1 VPKFYYVCL
10 APNPKKISPMKHIVV
25 PIDFSDESMNG
36 LRLAILFA
44 NKFKSK
50 VQLVYVQNI
59 SSEMGRVSIEDERK
73 KVNQAFKKII
83 DEYSSKLHDSA
94 ALSYIVK
101 KGKVYREVVNQAQ
114 AYENSMIICST
125 HGASGFEEFFIGSNA
140 FKIISA
146 SEFPV
151 ITIRHGSV
159 VREINTIVMPIDTS
173 NDTRQK
179 VPYTAEVAKAFG
191 AEVHVL
197 GVTSSNVEEVE
208 SKVAAYCKQACD
220 FLKEQGVT
228 HRLESKV
235 GSNVTVSTIE
245 YALDVKADL
254 ISIMTEQNDSLADF
268 VLGSF
273 AQQMLNKSPIPVLS
287 ISPKEIFIMGT
298 FRSVGARY

>member
-1 VPKFYYVCL
+1 
-10 APNPKKISPMKHIVV
+10 
-25 PIDFSDESMNG
+25 MNG

-44 NKFKSK
+44 NKFKSR
-50 VQLVYVQNI
+50 VQLVYVQNV
-59 SSEMGRVSIEDERK
+59 SSDMGRVSIEDERK
-73 KVNQAFKKII
+73 KVNHAFKKVVE
-83 DEYSSKLHDSA
+83 EYSSKLHDPK
-94 ALSYIVK
+94 LLDYIIK

-114 AYENSMIICST
+114 AFDNSMIICST

-151 ITIRHGSV
+151 ITIRHGAV
-159 VREINTIVMPIDTS
+159 VREINTIVMPIDTT

-197 GVTSSNVEEVE
+197 GISSTSAEDIEN
-208 SKVAAYCKQACD
+208 KVAAYSKQACD
-220 FLKEQGVT
+220 FLKEQGVN
-228 HRLESKV
+228 HRLETRV
-235 GSNVTVSTIE
+235 GSNVTITTLE

-268 VLGSF
+268 VLGTY